1 MAGRRSR
8 PQPKQAAGQRQPPH
22 RDERGRGAGAG
33 NGQPQAPGGSSGSVP
48 WHATQQQA
56 WMAVVPAKSPPES
69 RRNCF
74 LVRTGLTSLCRAS
87 TFLYNKAHLM
97 CVRYRILDD
106 DVGRHATRFIA
117 WPSCRLR
124 FFEADRRNQLSRVRV
139 LSHGRLTPIEQAT
152 HWDPLVP
159 EGPDRVRA
167 ATRLAADAE
176 RKGMHDLAMLVRRQY
191 GLQPPSSGQGV

>member
-1 MAGRRSR
+1 M
-8 PQPKQAAGQRQPPH
+8 
-22 RDERGRGAGAG
+22 
-33 NGQPQAPGGSSGSVP
+33 
-48 WHATQQQA
+48 QQQA
-56 WMAVVPAKSPPES
+56 WTAVVPAKLPPES

-74 LVRTGLTSLCRAS
+74 LVRSDLTSICRAS

-106 DVGRHATRFIA
+106 VVGRHAARFIA
-117 WPSCRLR
+117 WPSCGLR

-139 LSHGRLTPIEQAT
+139 LSGGRLTPIEHAP

-159 EGPDRVRA
+159 EGPDRTRV

-176 RKGMHDLAMLVRRQY
+176 RRGMYDIAALVRRQY
-191 GLQPPSSGQGV
+191 GLQPDPADQRT